1 MQDSTD
7 LTGLTTFLGVA
18 AMLSAFVAV
27 SVTATAFGLSVA
39 QRRRDLALLRTI
51 GATPRQVMRTI
62 GAEAALVGAAGSAAG
77 CLLGLAGAPRLAGW
91 IVRQGLAPSWFRV
104 DLTAGSALA
113 LAAAF
118 LAGIA
123 VALLSV
129 LMAAVRAG
137 TIRPTEALREAAV
150 EPKRAGRLRLLSGL
164 AALGCGLAALAAV
177 ALIFPSAATDP
188 KTEAEIVILLIGGTA
203 LLSPVLLGWLTRPFG
218 RGTAGMLLRAN
229 TLTGASRAAAA
240 MVPMLII
247 AGLTATI
254 LGANDTASAAATAA
268 ERQQAAGASFVVL
281 PAGTP
286 GLTTALLTEIH
297 GTSGVQ
303 ATAVTDTTMLASQPQ
318 VTALHLE
325 APFPIPYPAIGID
338 RPSTALHL
346 TLIAGS
352 LRGLDDQTIAVDSS
366 WNKRVGGTMRLWRPD
381 GTPMSL
387 KIVAVVAATLSGPS
401 LIVDQRNAGA
411 TMPDRVYVK
420 ADSAAAAAALLAA
433 VRSQHA
439 RAVPVSGWTAAVSD
453 QQAEAEPGRP

>member
-1 MQDSTD
+1 M
-7 LTGLTTFLGVA
+7 
-18 AMLSAFVAV
+18 
-27 SVTATAFGLSVA
+27 
-39 QRRRDLALLRTI
+39 
-51 GATPRQVMRTI
+51 
-62 GAEAALVGAAGSAAG
+62 
-77 CLLGLAGAPRLAGW
+77 
-91 IVRQGLAPSWFRV
+91 
-104 DLTAGSALA
+104 
-113 LAAAF
+113 
-118 LAGIA
+118 
-123 VALLSV
+123 
-129 LMAAVRAG
+129 
-137 TIRPTEALREAAV
+137 
-150 EPKRAGRLRLLSGL
+150 
-164 AALGCGLAALAAV
+164 
-177 ALIFPSAATDP
+177 ALIIPSAATDP

-254 LGANDTASAAATAA
+254 LGANDTAGAAATAA

-281 PAGTP
+281 PAGAP
-286 GLTTALLTEIH
+286 GITTALLTEIH

-303 ATAVTDTTMLASQPQ
+303 ATAVTDTTMLANQPQ

-338 RPSTALHL
+338 RPSGALHL

-366 WNKRVGGTMRLWRPD
+366 WNKRVGDTMRLWRPD
-381 GTPMSL
+381 GTSMSL
-387 KIVAVVAATLSGPS
+387 RIVAIVAATLSGPS

-420 ADSAAAAAALLAA
+420 VDSAAAAAALLAA
-433 VRSQHA
+433 VRARPA

-453 QQAEAEPGRP
+453 QQARQNRVGLELLLGIAIAYSAIGMASTFLMSIAGRRSELALLHNSGAIRRQITWYITAESLVLTLIAIALSAVVSCLVLGGLHLALDSEVGAVPVVVPWPTVGAILAGCVVIAVLTSALPAWCQLRPRRRAAGSVAGRMG